1 MTSHHLAQLNIADL
15 AAPIDSPQLAGFV
28 ALLPEINEL
37 AERSPGYVWRLT
49 DDTGADAT
57 SLRPFGPET
66 IVNLTVWES
75 VDALREFT
83 YRSAH
88 LAVVQRRREWFRP
101 SGRAY
106 QVLWWVEAGRR
117 PTLAEAA
124 RRLATLEENGPTP
137 EAFTFRQP
145 FPPPGGD
152 ALAPPE
158 IDAEFCDRP

>member
-15 AAPIDSPQLAGFV
+15 VAPIDSPQLAGFV

-57 SLRPFGPET
+57 SLRPFGPEA

-75 VDALREFT
+75 VEALRDFT

-101 SGRAY
+101 FGRPY
-106 QVLWWVEAGRR
+106 QVMWWIDAGRR
-117 PTLAEAA
+117 PTVAEAG
-124 RRLATLEENGPTP
+124 RRLAMLAANGPTR
-137 EAFTFRQP
+137 EAFTFRAT
-145 FPPPGGD
+145 FPPPGP
-152 ALAPPE
+152 LAASERVAPQ
-158 IDAEFCDRP
+158 RT